1 VTRPLAADSFS
12 DTIRF
17 RAADEIAR
25 SPAFRLVASPG
36 PVRLALY
43 APGRV
48 DDGWLGLAGSFD
60 LWPESVEEGL
70 AGTLAFDLAGAL
82 GAPPVAVELRPP
94 GAAPREVVVRSG
106 QTRSVSVPVCADG
119 PWSMEFVAPAP
130 ARSAATTSACRRPSP
145 STGPTSPP
153 AASA

>member
-1 VTRPLAADSFS
+1 
-12 DTIRF
+12 
-17 RAADEIAR
+17 
-25 SPAFRLVASPG
+25 
-36 PVRLALY
+36 VRLALY

-119 PWSMEFVAPAP
+119 PWSMEFVAPGTGSVGGRYVSVQASEP
-130 ARSAATTSACRRPSP
+130 VYRADQSACR
-145 STGPTSPP
+145 
-153 AASA
+153 